1 MADTMAKTSASLFN
15 WPQLTAEQRLAA
27 LARPEL
33 PDTAG
38 LSDQV
43 RAIIGTVKQQGDS
56 ALRAYS
62 RQFDGLADNP
72 LRLSDSKKRSV
83 LATLLP
89 ERKAA
94 IELAYDNIRKFHAA
108 QLPRD
113 IEVETSSGV
122 ICQLKSRAIN
132 AVGLYIPGGSA
143 PLPST
148 VLMLGVPA
156 QLAGCPR
163 PVLVTPPGKPAA
175 DDIAPEILYAA
186 ELCGITEIYTIGGAQ
201 AIAALAYGTETIG
214 KVDKIFGPGNRF
226 VTEAKQQVSQDVKGA
241 MIDMPA
247 GPSEVL
253 VLADNTA
260 NPAFVAADLL
270 SQAEHGPDSQV
281 ILVSDSAVLIDAVQ
295 QEVARQLAEL
305 PRQAIAA
312 AALSHSRYILT
323 ADLEQAV
330 AVTNAYA
337 PEHLIVQTAIDAE
350 LIDQFSSAASIFVG
364 QWTPESAGDYASGT
378 NHVLPTYGYSKTVSS
393 LSLTDFYRRY
403 TVQTLSATGMRNI
416 GPAIVTLAEAE
427 SLQAHANAVRLRLAA
442 LANLTADNQT
452 TDNNNSQDTTKAE
465 IKHV

>member
-1 MADTMAKTSASLFN
+1 MATTMATTSAGVFN
-15 WPQLTAEQRLAA
+15 WPQLSSEQQQAA
-27 LARPEL
+27 LTRPEL
-33 PDTAG
+33 ADSAG
-38 LSDQV
+38 LSEQV
-43 RAIIGTVKQQGDS
+43 RTIIASVKQQGDQ

-62 RQFDGLADNP
+62 QQFDGLTDNP

-122 ICQLKSRAIN
+122 VCQLKSQAIS

-156 QLAGCPR
+156 QLAACPR

-201 AIAALAYGTETIG
+201 AIAALAYGTESIA
-214 KVDKIFGPGNRF
+214 KVDKIFGPGNRY

-253 VLADNTA
+253 VLADNSA

-281 ILVSDSAVLIDAVQ
+281 VLVSDSAELITMVQ
-295 QEVARQLAEL
+295 AEVAKQLAEL
-305 PRQAIAA
+305 PRKAIAE
-312 AALSHSRYILT
+312 AALSYSRYILT
-323 ADLEQAV
+323 ADLKQAV
-330 AVTNAYA
+330 EVTNAYA
-337 PEHLIVQTAIDAE
+337 PEHLIVQTAVDDE
-350 LIDQFSSAASIFVG
+350 LVEQFTSAASIFVG

-403 TVQTLSATGMRNI
+403 TVQKLSATGMRNI

-427 SLQAHANAVRLRLAA
+427 SLTAHANAVRLRLAT
-442 LANLTADNQT
+442 LNGSTA
-452 TDNNNSQDTTKAE
+452 NNNSPGGE
-465 IKHV
+465 